1 MPYNILLIETN
12 MTKTFNLDR
21 EFIKWFYEEP
31 YPAQG
36 SNRARVFWFTT
47 DKNTDERD
55 YWMRQAYKAG
65 AQAMGTETI
74 GILGDWATAC
84 SGLDPELVTPDEVY
98 DRAQLNLVH
107 YYEQLELF
115 K

>member
-21 EFIKWFYEEP
+21 EFIKWFYEEH
-31 YPAQG
+31 YPDRG
-36 SNRARVFWFTT
+36 SNRAKVFSANEH
-47 DKNTDERD
+47 KNVDERD
-55 YWMRQAYKAG
+55 YWMRCAFKQG
-65 AQAMGTETI
+65 AKIMAVETTA
-74 GILGDWATAC
+74 ILGDWATAC
-84 SGLDPELVTPDEVY
+84 SGLDPELVCPDEVY